1 MVTKFH
7 IYLSILLPLL
17 LNACGILT
25 VHGSGNI
32 ATETRDV
39 HDFDR
44 AVISGTSKLLL
55 TQGEGESL
63 TITADDNLMSYIES
77 EVRDGTLFLGNKEG
91 ILPSQPIRFK
101 LNVKEIVM
109 LDISGIV
116 NVETGDIATQQ
127 LDIHVSGTSTLHMSK
142 LETQEL
148 VINLNGSTKVE
159 LMDSGE
165 AIDQKIVLSG
175 SNTYSAPKL
184 RSQSVDVTI
193 SGSNDAIVWATDFLN
208 IEASG
213 IGNVGYYGNPQ
224 VTQTGSGNTHINGL
238 GNP

>member
-1 MVTKFH
+1 M
-7 IYLSILLPLL
+7 LPLL

-25 VHGSGNI
+25 AHGSGNI

-159 LMDSGE
+159 LME
-165 AIDQKIVLSG
+165 
-175 SNTYSAPKL
+175 
-184 RSQSVDVTI
+184 SVDVTI